1 MRTLAVCAL
10 VLGLAAPA
18 VVAETP
24 MVKLRIEI
32 KTLSGKP
39 IDRAAVVVR
48 FAEGRDVMKAM
59 RKHITTWET
68 RSNQEGVVK
77 IPEIPQGKIRIQ
89 VIAKGYQTFGQIYDI
104 HEPEK
109 TVEIKLN
116 PPQPQYSSHE

>member
-1 MRTLAVCAL
+1 MRVLAVCAL
-10 VLGLAAPA
+10 ALGLAAPA

-68 RSNQEGVVK
+68 RTNQEGVAR

-89 VIAKGYQTFGQIYDI
+89 VIAKGYQTFGELYEIRV
-104 HEPEK
+104 PEK
-109 TVEIKLN
+109 TVEIRLN

>member
-1 MRTLAVCAL
+1 MRIVAVCAL
-10 VLGLAAPA
+10 ALGLAAPA

-24 MVKLRIEI
+24 MAKLRIEI

-39 IDRAAVVVR
+39 IDRASVIVR

-68 RSNQEGVVK
+68 RTNQEGVAR

-89 VIAKGYQTFGQIYDI
+89 VIAKGYQTFGELYEIRV
-104 HEPEK
+104 PEK
-109 TVEIKLN
+109 TVEIRLN